1 MLRLFPVL
9 ILLFGPSASGGPPA
23 PAREDARVFVHGGG
37 VYARLPNQPP
47 QGSPARSVPKA
58 ARDIYERAMKLSDA
72 GKGQLA
78 VAMLEE
84 AIKLSPDYL
93 DAHLALGSE
102 LAKMSRFDEATVAFE
117 RARRIDPQDERVYHS
132 FGMLL
137 MRQQKYVLAAAI
149 FGEASR
155 LSPSN
160 PLHPLSRAVALI
172 HHAHT
177 IKASASERAA
187 ADRRYFLG
195 IAEELLAKAAALGN
209 GQLRADHL
217 SMALFYELKGERARA
232 ADELEQFLR
241 QSPRPQN
248 EAAIRD
254 AIEKLRRPI
263 GEVNVPP

>member
-1 MLRLFPVL
+1 MPRLFPAL
-9 ILLFGPSASGGPPA
+9 ILLFGPPAAGGPPA
-23 PAREDARVFVHGGG
+23 PTQEAARIFVHGGG
-37 VYARLPNQPP
+37 VYARLSNPP
-47 QGSPARSVPKA
+47 SQGSPARSVPKA

-72 GKGQLA
+72 GKGRLA

-84 AIKLSPDYL
+84 AIRLSPDYL
-93 DAHLALGSE
+93 DAHLATGNE
-102 LAKMSRFDEATVAFE
+102 LAKMSRFYEATVAFE
-117 RARRIDPQDERVYHS
+117 RARRINPQDERVYHS

-137 MRQQKYVLAAAI
+137 MRQKKYAIAAAV

-177 IKASASERAA
+177 IKPAASERAA

-195 IAEELLAKAAALGN
+195 AAEQLLAKVAALGN
-209 GQLRADHL
+209 SQLRADHL
-217 SMALFYELKGERARA
+217 SMALFYEMKGERARA

-248 EAAIRD
+248 EAAVRD

-263 GEVNVPP
+263 GEVNIPP